1 MDIKDKDINFAE
13 FQARERALATG
24 KKYLNIFHQLHVI
37 KAGIE
42 TLNRDFLSLPD
53 DVLEILPEL
62 AGGAKFYQHIKNL
75 KDGTTPIN
83 KIEADLLPFGG
94 EVFETPELF
103 HSYTDYNSQG
113 YTPSKNQ
120 EYAPQVRVRPSPQ
133 PQSQSI
139 KSEPTIPM
147 QSSIEEDEA
156 RLFNLLRTFE
166 ATPKFLDSFK
176 SDETVKDLGPDWKN
190 SIKNLLDLTQEQD
203 KDILR
208 KNFENLCVFDTA
220 LNVWQECLSL
230 LKNPKQKSKDEI
242 KSNLDNYKK
251 YLNMFGAG
259 GQDLYKKV
267 EALVE

>member
-1 MDIKDKDINFAE
+1 MDVKNKDLNFSE

-42 TLNRDFLSLPD
+42 VLNRDFLSLSD

-75 KDGTTPIN
+75 KDGITPIN
-83 KIEADLLPFGG
+83 KIDADLLPFGA
-94 EVFETPELF
+94 EVFETSELF
-103 HSYTDYNSQG
+103 HLYTDLD
-113 YTPSKNQ
+113 NQ
-120 EYAPQVRVRPSPQ
+120 SYSSNKRQVPPQ
-133 PQSQSI
+133 PQQPIVSQPI
-139 KSEPTIPM
+139 KTEPSIPM

-156 RLFNLLRTFE
+156 RLFELLRSFE
-166 ATPKFLDSFK
+166 ATPKFLDAFK
-176 SDETVKDLGPDWKN
+176 SDETIRDLGPDWKN
-190 SIKNLLDLTQEQD
+190 SIKNLLDASQVQD
-203 KDILR
+203 KDLLK
-208 KNFENLCVFDTA
+208 KNFENLCVFDIA
-220 LNVWQECLSL
+220 LNIWQECLSL

-242 KSNLDNYKK
+242 KSNLENYKK

-267 EALVE
+267 EALIQ